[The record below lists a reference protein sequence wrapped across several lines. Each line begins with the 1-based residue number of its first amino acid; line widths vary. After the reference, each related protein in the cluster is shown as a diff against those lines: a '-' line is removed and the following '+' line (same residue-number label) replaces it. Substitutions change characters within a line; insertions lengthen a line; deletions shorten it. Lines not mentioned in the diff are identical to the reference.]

1 MLISLYQILQCV
13 IVSKTPMFLK
23 NFQKEYWIHTELI
36 CILQYIYILCIQT
49 LTFGPSI
56 HRPIVDSV
64 RGGALVGGCHEVI
77 QTQLHKQF
85 ISLGLCDV
93 VHTGYGSTRP
103 PSIQWKACKLQP
115 NHIFIIQ
122 GLVFLE
128 KLM

>member
-1 MLISLYQILQCV
+1 MYFT
-13 IVSKTPMFLK
+13 VS
-23 NFQKEYWIHTELI
+23 
-36 CILQYIYILCIQT
+36 IYNYIQT

-93 VHTGYGSTRP
+93 VHTGYGSTRS
-103 PSIQWKACKLQP
+103 PSIQGKAYKS
-115 NHIFIIQ
+115 
-122 GLVFLE
+122 
-128 KLM
+128 